1 MTDQDQINAAKE
13 FNALGREAAGAG
25 DYEKGADSF
34 EKAAKIYESMGD
46 RINRGFQ
53 LFSLANCYAT
63 LTRSDQALDTYRES
77 YALIKDNDK
86 LLEYQAMILNNLGHL
101 CVSMKNYDE
110 GRNSFEKALG
120 IFETMKDEKAQAF
133 QYQNIGSVYRDQRES
148 KNALEAYSQSIAIFE
163 KVGHKLGEADQCTN
177 IAYIYSVDRNTAE
190 ALAWYKKAYE
200 IYVDLDEKYKSDLTK
215 TNIEQLEK
223 AM

>member
-1 MTDQDQINAAKE
+1 MTDQDQINKAKE
-13 FNALGREAAGAG
+13 FNILGREAAGTG
-25 DYEKGADSF
+25 DYEEAADFF
-34 EKAAKIYESMGD
+34 EKAAKIYERID
-46 RINRGFQ
+46 DHINRGLQ

-63 LTRSDQALDTYRES
+63 LIRNDQALDIYRES
-77 YALIKDNDK
+77 YDLIKNNDK

-101 CVSMKNYDE
+101 CVSMRNYDE

-120 IFETMKDEKAQAF
+120 IFETVKNEKAQAF

-148 KNALEAYSQSIAIFE
+148 KDALEAYSKSIAIFK

-177 IAYIYSVDRNTAE
+177 IAYIYSVDRNATE
-190 ALAWYKKAYE
+190 ALTWYKKAYE
-200 IYVDLDEKYKSDLTK
+200 IYVDLDEDDKSNLTK

-223 AM
+223 AV